1 MGSAVAYH
9 CAKKRLGEI
18 VQKLCIIGG
27 RKRLLNFDVRI
38 FVKVQ
43 FREPTISS
51 HSELY
56 L

>member
-9 CAKKRLGEI
+9 CANKRLGEI
-18 VQKLCIIGG
+18 VQKLCIIGESTI
-27 RKRLLNFDVRI
+27 FDVRI

-43 FREPTISS
+43 FREPIISS